1 MMLQP
6 VVPLAILAV
15 LAVALVGVRVLGLRH
30 AMRATPPTGRG
41 RVLLRWGGLALAAV
55 FLLAAAARPGIT
67 VGGARAGSATSVTG
81 DASVNVFFVIDRSVD
96 SRVEDFGDR
105 TPRIA
110 GIRTDIAAL
119 IDHYPGAQFA
129 VISFSSAA
137 TLDWPLSDDV
147 WSLKPLIAGLS
158 TVPAGSPDAM
168 YEVNAA
174 AGSDILVSQLDQAIR
189 RSQRSTNLIFY
200 FGEGA
205 RGSRA
210 PQGIFDLGSATP
222 SGGTVFGYGTSAGGP
237 IPARTVNGDVVYAAD
252 ARSGAVLS
260 SAIDEPGLRTIAR
273 QLGVPYVHR
282 ESGQDVVAD
291 APVVDAE
298 NASVETDVGV
308 AHTVELYWVLAL
320 AAATLVLV
328 EIVLTIWG
336 FRRRRS
342 VRVDPVP

>member
-1 MMLQP
+1 MTLQP
-6 VVPLAILAV
+6 VVPLAILAA

-30 AMRATPPTGRG
+30 AMRATPRTAR
-41 RVLLRWGGLALAAV
+41 RHVLLRWGALTLAAV
-55 FLLAAAARPGIT
+55 FLLASAARPGIT
-67 VGGARAGSATSVTG
+67 VSGAQAGSAVSVTG
-81 DASVNVFFVIDRSVD
+81 SAQVNVFFLVDRSVD

-110 GIRTDIAAL
+110 GVRTDIAAL
-119 IDHYPGAQFA
+119 IDHYRGAQFA

-137 TLDWPLSDDV
+137 ALDWPLSDDV

-158 TVPAGSPDAM
+158 TDPTGSPDAM

-174 AGSDILVSQLDQAIR
+174 AASDILASQLDRATR
-189 RSQRSTNLIFY
+189 RTPGCTNLVFY

-205 RGSRA
+205 SGSRT
-210 PQGIFDLGSATP
+210 PQGSFDHGSATP
-222 SGGTVFGYGTSAGGP
+222 SGGTVFGYGTPAGGP
-237 IPARTVNGDVVYAAD
+237 IPARSVNGDVVYAAD
-252 ARSGAVLS
+252 APGGAVLN
-260 SAIDEPGLRTIAR
+260 SAINEPGLRSIAG

-282 ESGQDVVAD
+282 ESGQDIVQRVPA
-291 APVVDAE
+291 VNAE
-298 NASVETDVGV
+298 NASVGTDVGV
-308 AHTVELYWVLAL
+308 GRVVELYWVLAL

-342 VRVDPVP
+342 VRVDPVS